1 MNLVDLT
8 HNDTID
14 AVAQKCNRNFKQLG
28 TAIAKLVNNGG
39 GDASSAVPPISA
51 YVIDQSSPALLYPG
65 TQWNYIGSLKVNPND
80 NWFMTS
86 LWQRTA

>member
-8 HNDTID
+8 HNDTIKD
-14 AVAQKCNRNFKQLG
+14 IAQKCNRNFKQLG
-28 TAIAKLVNNGG
+28 TAVAKLVNDGG
-39 GDASSAVPPISA
+39 GDASSAAPPVTA
-51 YVIDQSSPALLYPG
+51 YVIDNNSPSLLYPG
-65 TQWNYIGSLKVNPND
+65 TQWTYIGALKVNPND